1 MVKLG
6 LCNPPELIYLYVK
19 SGEDTNAGAYLWYQY
34 NIDTQQTIPIKER
47 GLTGHLTALKL
58 TSKTFKG
65 KENMKLDIVVQ
76 ADETYVI
83 RTGIETNFAKTFLLC
98 VSQVQ
103 DFSKP
108 LVISVAPGN
117 ENVVFC
123 RVFDALS
130 KQRIKAE
137 WNSGANWAE
146 IISQVQQSLGQTR
159 HEPQDVFEQQAPD
172 IEFNSSID
180 VELVNQE
187 IDHIMRTKQIDPQ
200 DARQFLFQS
209 FGVQSRKLLTPPQ
222 LLDFKEKFRTYAT
235 KHVG

>member
-123 RVFDALS
+123 RVFDAIS
-130 KQRIKAE
+130 KQRIKAD
-137 WNSGANWAE
+137 WDSGANWAE
-146 IISQVQQSLGQTR
+146 IISQVQQRLGQTR

-172 IEFNSSID
+172 
-180 VELVNQE
+180 
-187 IDHIMRTKQIDPQ
+187 DHITNQTFDLALLAQEVISIAKRKNITQEQVNIGAFKYYGKHFEQLSQSDLLAYR
-200 DARQFLFQS
+200 DRLSQFQ
-209 FGVQSRKLLTPPQ
+209 Q
-222 LLDFKEKFRTYAT
+222 AAN
-235 KHVG
+235 

>member
-1 MVKLG
+1 MIKLG

-19 SGEDTNAGAYLWYQY
+19 SGEDANLGAYLWHRY
-34 NIDTQQTIPIKER
+34 IIETETTIPVQER
-47 GLTGHLTALKL
+47 GLAGNLIALKL

-76 ADETYVI
+76 ADKPYVI

-98 VSQVQ
+98 ASQVQ
-103 DFSKP
+103 DFSNP
-108 LVISVAPGN
+108 LIISVAPGK

-123 RVFDALS
+123 RLYDGLTE
-130 KQRIKAE
+130 QRIKAE
-137 WNSGANWAE
+137 WNNNADWAS
-146 IISQVQQSLGQTR
+146 IIATVQQKLGQR
-159 HEPQDVFEQQAPD
+159 DEPADVFEKQAPD

-187 IDHIMRTKQIDPQ
+187 IDHIMKTKQIDPQ
-200 DARQFLFQS
+200 DARQFLFQAY
-209 FGVQSRKLLTPPQ
+209 GVQSRKLLTPPQ
-222 LLDFKEKFRTYAT
+222 LLDFKEKFRIYAA

>member
-222 LLDFKEKFRTYAT
+222 LLDFKEKFRTYAA

>member
-19 SGEDTNAGAYLWYQY
+19 AGQDGNAGAYLWYRY
-34 NIDTQQTIPIKER
+34 IIETEKTIPVQER
-47 GLTGHLTALKL
+47 GLAGNLIALKL
-58 TSKTFKG
+58 TSKTFKD

-98 VSQVQ
+98 VSQIQ

-108 LVISVAPGN
+108 LVISVAPGE

-123 RVFDALS
+123 RLYDGLT

-137 WNSGANWAE
+137 WNKNADWAS
-146 IISQVQQSLGQTR
+146 IIATVQQKLGQR
-159 HEPQDVFEQQAPD
+159 DEPADVLEKQAPD
-172 IEFNSSID
+172 
-180 VELVNQE
+180 
-187 IDHIMRTKQIDPQ
+187 DHITSQIFDLALLAQ
-200 DARQFLFQS
+200 EVISIAK
-209 FGVQSRKLLTPPQ
+209 RKNITQEQVNIGAFKYYGKHFEQLSQADLLAYRDRLSQ
-222 LLDFKEKFRTYAT
+222 YQQAAN
-235 KHVG
+235 